1 MSWSARR
8 SYSNR
13 SEAGNRTIEYF
24 VFTPRTANA
33 NQTGMPLFCW
43 LHGYGDSIR
52 AASPFKVLDDGS
64 APWFT
69 LRPQAPIASNWGLGR
84 FPGSGSGRLPRSWQ
98 AVAPLRLLVAL
109 LDYLSSSLP
118 VDATRIAMGG
128 VSMGAYATWDLLVRN
143 LGRFVV
149 AVPISGGGDPSCG
162 RLLNGTSI
170 WAWHGLHDKTVPV
183 RASQDMVAAMARARG
198 MELENVSACGGWRGC
213 KMMRAPDD
221 RLRHTEL
228 EAAHFGAER
237 YAMNQASLVEWVA
250 HRLGVVLAR

>member
-1 MSWSARR
+1 M
-8 SYSNR
+8 
-13 SEAGNRTIEYF
+13 ET
-24 VFTPRTANA
+24 
-33 NQTGMPLFCW
+33 
-43 LHGYGDSIR
+43 H
-52 AASPFKVLDDGS
+52 
-64 APWFT
+64 
-69 LRPQAPIASNWGLGR
+69 
-84 FPGSGSGRLPRSWQ
+84 
-98 AVAPLRLLVAL
+98 
-109 LDYLSSSLP
+109 
-118 VDATRIAMGG
+118 
-128 VSMGAYATWDLLVRN
+128 
-143 LGRFVV
+143 
-149 AVPISGGGDPSCG
+149 